1 MKRLS
6 ILLALGALSVALGSC
21 DDPIASK
28 EYSLQELHY
37 KEGVLTT
44 SQTFDFTRWIEVKK
58 GSYRLPSIAAD
69 EDAKNTYWASAS
81 NQGYMMVPGTRKD
94 FPVAP
99 IEENGETHGAI
110 IRSVKGFYFFLFR
123 NSTDL
128 IAGALY
134 TGQVDTKRLV
144 AEPLESTLFG
154 QPYSSGLPELVDF
167 TYQYKA
173 GEKVIYGQG
182 KKVDL
187 PSEDR
192 ASVSAVFYEV
202 TDDASYLNGKTLQ
215 TDPRIVAKG
224 YVELAPTTP
233 AGEWQSYRLHLQPV
247 DEARYAA
254 VDMAKKKYR
263 LALVFSSSFRGAE
276 YIGAVGSELRL
287 QQVTIKDRVKSNH

>member
-44 SQTFDFTRWIEVKK
+44 SQTFDFTRWIEVAK
-58 GSYRLPSIAAD
+58 GAYRLPSIAPD

-81 NQGYMMVPGTRKD
+81 NQGYTLLSSSPTD
-94 FPVAP
+94 FPVVP
-99 IEENGETHGAI
+99 LEVNGEAQGAV
-110 IRSVKGFYFFLFR
+110 IRSIKGFYFFGFGT
-123 NSTDL
+123 NV

-134 TGQVDTKRLV
+134 TGQVDTKHLV
-144 AEPLESTLFG
+144 ANPLESTLFG
-154 QPYSSGLPELVDF
+154 QPYFSGLPELVDF

-173 GEKVIYGQG
+173 GEKVIHGQD
-182 KKVDL
+182 KQVEL

-202 TDDASYLNGKTLQ
+202 TDDASYLNGQTLQ

-247 DEARYAA
+247 DDARYAA

>member
-1 MKRLS
+1 MKMRRIPIGLQPVTKV
-6 ILLALGALSVALGSC
+6 IRYCLLPL
-21 DDPIASK
+21 
-28 EYSLQELHY
+28 
-37 KEGVLTT
+37 
-44 SQTFDFTRWIEVKK
+44 
-58 GSYRLPSIAAD
+58 
-69 EDAKNTYWASAS
+69 
-81 NQGYMMVPGTRKD
+81 
-94 FPVAP
+94 
-99 IEENGETHGAI
+99 EENGVAQGAI
-110 IRSVKGFYFFLFR
+110 IRSIKGFFFFGIGT
-123 NSTDL
+123 NV

-144 AEPLESTLFG
+144 EKPLESTLFG

-173 GEKVIYGQG
+173 GEKVIHGQD
-182 KKVDL
+182 KQVEL

-192 ASVSAVFYEV
+192 ASVSVVFYEV
-202 TDDASYLNGKTLQ
+202 TEDDSYLNGKTLQ
-215 TDPRIVAKG
+215 TDARIVAKG

-233 AGEWQSYRLHLQPV
+233 VGEWQSYRLYLKPV
-247 DEARYAA
+247 NEARYAA

>member
-44 SQTFDFTRWIEVKK
+44 SQTFDFTRWIEVAK
-58 GSYRLPSIAAD
+58 GAYRLPSIAAD

-81 NQGYMMVPGTRKD
+81 NQGYTLLSSSPTD
-94 FPVAP
+94 FPVVP
-99 IEENGETHGAI
+99 LEVNGEAQGAV
-110 IRSVKGFYFFLFR
+110 IRSIKGFYFFGFGT
-123 NSTDL
+123 NV

-144 AEPLESTLFG
+144 ANPLESTLFG

-173 GEKVIYGQG
+173 GEKVIHGQD
-182 KKVDL
+182 KQVEL

-202 TDDASYLNGKTLQ
+202 TDDASYLNGQTLQ

-224 YVELAPTTP
+224 YVELAPTIP

>member
-44 SQTFDFTRWIEVKK
+44 SQTFDFTRWIVVAK
-58 GSYRLPSIAAD
+58 GAYRLPSIAPD

-81 NQGYMMVPGTRKD
+81 NQGYTLLSSSPTD
-94 FPVAP
+94 FPVVP
-99 IEENGETHGAI
+99 LEVNGEAQGAV
-110 IRSVKGFYFFLFR
+110 IRSIKGFYFFGFGT
-123 NSTDL
+123 NV

-134 TGQVDTKRLV
+134 TGQVDTKHLV
-144 AEPLESTLFG
+144 ANPLESTLFG
-154 QPYSSGLPELVDF
+154 QPYFSGLPELVDF

-173 GEKVIYGQG
+173 GEKVIHGQD
-182 KKVDL
+182 KQVEL

-202 TDDASYLNGKTLQ
+202 TDDASYLNGQTLQ

-247 DEARYAA
+247 DDARYAA

>member
-44 SQTFDFTRWIEVKK
+44 SQTFDFTRWIEVGK
-58 GSYRLPSIAAD
+58 GAYRLPSIAPD

-81 NQGYMMVPGTRKD
+81 NQGYTLLSSSPTD
-94 FPVAP
+94 FPVVP
-99 IEENGETHGAI
+99 LEVNGEAQGAV
-110 IRSVKGFYFFLFR
+110 IRSIKGFYFFGFGT
-123 NSTDL
+123 NV

-134 TGQVDTKRLV
+134 TGQVDTKHLV
-144 AEPLESTLFG
+144 ANPLESTLFG

-173 GEKVIYGQG
+173 GEKVIHGQD
-182 KKVDL
+182 KQVEL

-202 TDDASYLNGKTLQ
+202 TDDASYLNGQTLQ

>member
-44 SQTFDFTRWIEVKK
+44 SQTFDFTRWIEVAK
-58 GSYRLPSIAAD
+58 GAYRLPSIAPD

-81 NQGYMMVPGTRKD
+81 NQGYTLLSSSPTD
-94 FPVAP
+94 FPVIP
-99 IEENGETHGAI
+99 LEVNGEAQGAV
-110 IRSVKGFYFFLFR
+110 IRSIKGFYFFGFGT
-123 NSTDL
+123 NV

-134 TGQVDTKRLV
+134 TGQVDTKHLV
-144 AEPLESTLFG
+144 AKPLESTLFG

-173 GEKVIYGQG
+173 GEKVIHGQD
-182 KKVDL
+182 KQVEL

-202 TDDASYLNGKTLQ
+202 TDDASYLNGQTLQ

-233 AGEWQSYRLHLQPV
+233 AGEWQSYRLHLQPI
-247 DEARYAA
+247 DDARYAA

>member
-44 SQTFDFTRWIEVKK
+44 SQTFDFTRWIEVAK
-58 GSYRLPSIAAD
+58 GAYRLPSIAPD

-81 NQGYMMVPGTRKD
+81 NQGYTLLSSSPTD
-94 FPVAP
+94 FPVVP
-99 IEENGETHGAI
+99 LEVNGEAQGAV
-110 IRSVKGFYFFLFR
+110 IRSIKGFYFFGFGT
-123 NSTDL
+123 NV

-134 TGQVDTKRLV
+134 TGQVDTKHLV
-144 AEPLESTLFG
+144 AKPLESTLFG
-154 QPYSSGLPELVDF
+154 QPYSSALPELVDF

-173 GEKVIYGQG
+173 GEKVIHGQD
-182 KKVDL
+182 KQVEL

-202 TDDASYLNGKTLQ
+202 TDDASYLNGQTLQ

>member
-6 ILLALGALSVALGSC
+6 ILLSLGALSVALGSC

-44 SQTFDFTRWIEVKK
+44 SQTFDFTRWIEVAK
-58 GSYRLPSIAAD
+58 GAYRLPSIAAD

-81 NQGYMMVPGTRKD
+81 NQGYTLLSSSPTD
-94 FPVAP
+94 FPVVP
-99 IEENGETHGAI
+99 LEVNGEAQGAV
-110 IRSVKGFYFFLFR
+110 IRSIKGFYFFGFGT
-123 NSTDL
+123 NV

-144 AEPLESTLFG
+144 ANPLESTLFG

-173 GEKVIYGQG
+173 GEKVIHGQD
-182 KKVDL
+182 KQVEL

-202 TDDASYLNGKTLQ
+202 TDDASYLNGQTLQ

-224 YVELAPTTP
+224 YVELAPTIP

>member
-44 SQTFDFTRWIEVKK
+44 SQTFDFTRWIEVAK
-58 GSYRLPSIAAD
+58 GAYRLPSIAPD

-81 NQGYMMVPGTRKD
+81 NQGYTLLSSSPTD
-94 FPVAP
+94 FPVVP
-99 IEENGETHGAI
+99 LEVNGEAQGAV
-110 IRSVKGFYFFLFR
+110 IRSIKGFYFFGFGT
-123 NSTDL
+123 NV

-144 AEPLESTLFG
+144 AKPLESTPFG

-173 GEKVIYGQG
+173 GEKVIHGQD
-182 KKVDL
+182 KQVEL

-202 TDDASYLNGKTLQ
+202 TDDASYLNGQTLQ

-224 YVELAPTTP
+224 YAELAPTTP

>member
-44 SQTFDFTRWIEVKK
+44 SQTFDFTRWIEVAK
-58 GSYRLPSIAAD
+58 GAYRLPSIAPD

-81 NQGYMMVPGTRKD
+81 NQGYTLLSSSPTD
-94 FPVAP
+94 FPVVP
-99 IEENGETHGAI
+99 LEVNGEAQGAV
-110 IRSVKGFYFFLFR
+110 IRSIKGFYFFGFGT
-123 NSTDL
+123 NV

-134 TGQVDTKRLV
+134 TGQVDTKHLV
-144 AEPLESTLFG
+144 ANPLESTLFG
-154 QPYSSGLPELVDF
+154 QPYFSGLPELVDF

-173 GEKVIYGQG
+173 GEKVIHGQD
-182 KKVDL
+182 KQVEL

-202 TDDASYLNGKTLQ
+202 TDDASYLNGQTLQ

-233 AGEWQSYRLHLQPV
+233 AGEWQSYRLHLQPI
-247 DEARYAA
+247 DDARYAA

>member
-37 KEGVLTT
+37 KEGILTT

-81 NQGYMMVPGTRKD
+81 NQGYTMLSSSPTD
-94 FPVAP
+94 FPVVP
-99 IEENGETHGAI
+99 LEVNGEAQGAV
-110 IRSVKGFYFFLFR
+110 IRSVKGFYLFFFT

-134 TGQVDTKRLV
+134 TGQVDTKRLTTK
-144 AEPLESTLFG
+144 PLESTLFG

-173 GEKVIYGQG
+173 GEKVIHGQD

-202 TDDASYLNGKTLQ
+202 TDDASYLNGQTLQ

-276 YIGAVGSELRL
+276 YIGVVGSELRL

>member
-44 SQTFDFTRWIEVKK
+44 SQTFDFTRWIEVAK
-58 GSYRLPSIAAD
+58 GAYRLPSIAPD

-81 NQGYMMVPGTRKD
+81 NQGYTLLSSSPTD
-94 FPVAP
+94 FPVVP
-99 IEENGETHGAI
+99 LEVNGEAQGAV
-110 IRSVKGFYFFLFR
+110 IRSIKGFYFFGFGT
-123 NSTDL
+123 NV

-134 TGQVDTKRLV
+134 TGQVDTKHLV
-144 AEPLESTLFG
+144 ANPLESTLFG
-154 QPYSSGLPELVDF
+154 QPYFSGLPELLDF

-173 GEKVIYGQG
+173 GEKVIHGQD
-182 KKVDL
+182 KQVEL

-202 TDDASYLNGKTLQ
+202 TDDASYLNGQTLQ

-233 AGEWQSYRLHLQPV
+233 AGEWQSYRLHLQPI
-247 DEARYAA
+247 DDARYAA

>member
-44 SQTFDFTRWIEVKK
+44 SQTFDFTRWIEVAK
-58 GSYRLPSIAAD
+58 GAYRLPSIAPD

-81 NQGYMMVPGTRKD
+81 NQGYTLLSSSPTD
-94 FPVAP
+94 FPVVP
-99 IEENGETHGAI
+99 LEVNGEAQGAV
-110 IRSVKGFYFFLFR
+110 IRSIKGFYFFGFGT
-123 NSTDL
+123 NV

-134 TGQVDTKRLV
+134 TGQVDTKHLV
-144 AEPLESTLFG
+144 AKPLESTLFG

-173 GEKVIYGQG
+173 GEKVIHGQD
-182 KKVDL
+182 KQVEL

-202 TDDASYLNGKTLQ
+202 TDDASYLNGQTLQ
-215 TDPRIVAKG
+215 TDARIVAKG
-224 YVELAPTTP
+224 YAELAPTTP

>member
-6 ILLALGALSVALGSC
+6 ILLALGPLSVALGSC

-81 NQGYMMVPGTRKD
+81 NQGYTMVPGAGKD

-99 IEENGETHGAI
+99 IEENGETHGAV
-110 IRSVKGFYFFLFR
+110 IRSIEGFYFSLF
-123 NSTDL
+123 DL
-128 IAGALY
+128 GTNVIAGALY

-144 AEPLESTLFG
+144 AKPLESTLFG

-173 GEKVIYGQG
+173 GEKVIHGQD
-182 KKVDL
+182 KQVEL

-202 TDDASYLNGKTLQ
+202 TDDASYLNGQTLQ
-215 TDPRIVAKG
+215 TDARIVAKG
-224 YVELAPTTP
+224 YVELATTTP

-287 QQVTIKDRVKSNH
+287 QRVTIKDRVKSNH

>member
-44 SQTFDFTRWIEVKK
+44 SQTFDFTRWIEVAK
-58 GSYRLPSIAAD
+58 GAYRLPSIAAD

-81 NQGYMMVPGTRKD
+81 NQGYTLLSSSPTD
-94 FPVAP
+94 FPVVP
-99 IEENGETHGAI
+99 LEVNGEAQGAV
-110 IRSVKGFYFFLFR
+110 IRSIKGFYFFGFGT
-123 NSTDL
+123 NV

-144 AEPLESTLFG
+144 ANPLESTLFG

-173 GEKVIYGQG
+173 GEKVIHGQD
-182 KKVDL
+182 KQVEL

-202 TDDASYLNGKTLQ
+202 TDDTSYLNGQTLQ

-224 YVELAPTTP
+224 YAELAPTTP
-233 AGEWQSYRLHLQPV
+233 AGEWQSYHLHLQPI
-247 DEARYAA
+247 DDARYAA

>member
-44 SQTFDFTRWIEVKK
+44 SQTFDFTRWIEVGK
-58 GSYRLPSIAAD
+58 GAYRLPSIVPD

-81 NQGYMMVPGTRKD
+81 NQGYTLLSSSPTD
-94 FPVAP
+94 FPVVP
-99 IEENGETHGAI
+99 LEVNGEAQGAV
-110 IRSVKGFYFFLFR
+110 IRSIKGFYFFGFGT
-123 NSTDL
+123 NV

-144 AEPLESTLFG
+144 ANPLESTLFG

-173 GEKVIYGQG
+173 GEKVIHGQD
-182 KKVDL
+182 KQVEL

-202 TDDASYLNGKTLQ
+202 TDDTSYLNGQTLQ

-224 YVELAPTTP
+224 YAELAPTTP
-233 AGEWQSYRLHLQPV
+233 AGEWQSYHLHLQPI
-247 DEARYAA
+247 DDARYAA

>member
-6 ILLALGALSVALGSC
+6 ILLALGALSVALCSC

-44 SQTFDFTRWIEVKK
+44 SQTFDFTRWIEVAK
-58 GSYRLPSIAAD
+58 GAYRLPSITPD

-81 NQGYMMVPGTRKD
+81 NQGYTMVPGGKD
-94 FPVAP
+94 YPVIP
-99 IEENGETHGAI
+99 LMDNGMNNGVI
-110 IRSVKGFYFFLFR
+110 IRSVKGFYFWLFST
-123 NSTDL
+123 STDL

-134 TGQVDTKRLV
+134 TGQVETKQLTT
-144 AEPLESTLFG
+144 EPLKSTLFG

-173 GEKVIYGQG
+173 GEKVIHGQG

-202 TDDASYLNGKTLQ
+202 TEDDSYLNGKTLQ
-215 TDPRIVAKG
+215 TDARIVAKG

>member
-44 SQTFDFTRWIEVKK
+44 SQTFDFTRWIEVAK
-58 GSYRLPSIAAD
+58 GAYRLPSITPD

-81 NQGYMMVPGTRKD
+81 NQGYTLLSSSPTD
-94 FPVAP
+94 FPVVP
-99 IEENGETHGAI
+99 LEVNGEAQGAV
-110 IRSVKGFYFFLFR
+110 IRSIKGFYFFGFGT
-123 NSTDL
+123 NV

-134 TGQVDTKRLV
+134 TGQVDTKHLV
-144 AEPLESTLFG
+144 ANPLESTLFG

-173 GEKVIYGQG
+173 GEKVIHGQD
-182 KKVDL
+182 KQVEL

-202 TDDASYLNGKTLQ
+202 TDDASYLNGQTLQ

-276 YIGAVGSELRL
+276 YVGAVGSELRL

>member
-44 SQTFDFTRWIEVKK
+44 SQTFDFTRWIEVAK
-58 GSYRLPSIAAD
+58 GAYRLPSIAVD

-81 NQGYMMVPGTRKD
+81 NQGYTLLSSSPTD
-94 FPVAP
+94 FPVVP
-99 IEENGETHGAI
+99 LEVNGEAQGAV
-110 IRSVKGFYFFLFR
+110 IRSIKGFYFFGFGT
-123 NSTDL
+123 NV

-134 TGQVDTKRLV
+134 TGQVDTKHLV
-144 AEPLESTLFG
+144 AKPLESTLFG

-173 GEKVIYGQG
+173 GKQVIHGQD
-182 KKVDL
+182 KQVEL

-202 TDDASYLNGKTLQ
+202 TDDASYLNGQTLQ

-224 YVELAPTTP
+224 YAELVPTTP

-276 YIGAVGSELRL
+276 YVGAVGSELRL